1 MEFEYSRA
9 NPRVTVAFASF
20 EAMHTV
26 LEGVVT
32 DLDEPAA
39 RQLFASIETRVREIE
54 SRLNRHDP
62 ASLFARINASRG
74 REAVPLDEETY
85 VLLQLAELFRR
96 TTDGYFDLAALSDR
110 GAGGVTGS
118 GGVAGS
124 GGMAGFGGVTGVGG
138 ATGPEGVAGPGDK
151 TGPGGATGDRR
162 GAASGAAAGGKMADT
177 PGCVLDPATR
187 SVRLTGEGVRL
198 DAGGF
203 GRVCARTH
211 SSAAHRG
218 RGPACPLQ
226 LRRQLGDERG
236 NPSAGRL
243 LAGGCCGR
251 RRTVPA
257 GRDLVVDLG
266 SASRW
271 PCAHRRPDER
281 PMGRPSDDGGGRGA
295 FGLFVR
301 GAFDGPVRG
310 ARGASGHN
318 RGPRRGVSI
327 YGNRNV
333 ETDNGQT

>member
-32 DLDEPAA
+32 DLGEPAA

-110 GAGGVTGS
+110 S
-118 GGVAGS
+118 AGS
-124 GGMAGFGGVTGVGG
+124 V
-138 ATGPEGVAGPGDK
+138 

-187 SVRLTGEGVRL
+187 SVRLTDEGVRL

-203 GRVCARTH
+203 GKGYALERIRPLLTEAGVRRALFNFGDSSVMSVGTH
-211 SSAAHRG
+211 
-218 RGPACPLQ
+218 P
-226 LRRQLGDERG
+226 LGDCWPVG
-236 NPSAGRL
+236 AA
-243 LAGGCCGR
+243 AGGEPFRLVGTSLSISGLHPDGRAHIVDPMSGRWVGR
-251 RRTVPA
+251 RTMVA
-257 GRDLVVDLG
+257 VEGR
-266 SASRW
+266 SAFLCEVLSTALYAA
-271 PCAHRRPDER
+271 PEERR
-281 PMGRPSDDGGGRGA
+281 A
-295 FGLFVR
+295 TI
-301 GAFDGPVRG
+301 A
-310 ARGASGHN
+310 ARFEGY
-318 RGPRRGVSI
+318 RYTEI
-327 YGNRNV
+327 
-333 ETDNGQT
+333 EM

>member
-110 GAGGVTGS
+110 SAGSVTGS
-118 GGVAGS
+118 GSVTETGDMAGS

-138 ATGPEGVAGPGDK
+138 ATGPEGVAGSGDK

-203 GRVCARTH
+203 GKGYALERIRPLLTEAGVRRALFNFGDSSVMSVGTH
-211 SSAAHRG
+211 
-218 RGPACPLQ
+218 P
-226 LRRQLGDERG
+226 LGDCWPVG
-236 NPSAGRL
+236 AA
-243 LAGGCCGR
+243 AGGEPFRLVGTSLSISGLHPDGRAHIVDPMSGRWVGR
-251 RRTVPA
+251 RTMVA
-257 GRDLVVDLG
+257 VEGR
-266 SASRW
+266 SAFLCEVLSTTLYAA
-271 PCAHRRPDER
+271 PEERR
-281 PMGRPSDDGGGRGA
+281 A
-295 FGLFVR
+295 TI
-301 GAFDGPVRG
+301 A
-310 ARGASGHN
+310 ARFEGY
-318 RGPRRGVSI
+318 RYTEI
-327 YGNRNV
+327 
-333 ETDNGQT
+333 EM